1 MIPDPTNR
9 FSSRVENY
17 VKFRPDYPPGVLDVL
32 RARCGLTA
40 ATVVA
45 DVGSGTGIFTRQ
57 LLANGN
63 PVHGIEPNRAMRETA
78 EELLAAFPDFH
89 SVDGTAEAS
98 TLPDRSVGLVVA
110 AQAFHW
116 FDRTHARAEF
126 TRILQPG
133 GWMALIWNDRLL
145 DRTPF
150 LIEYEE
156 LLREFGT
163 DYLAVRHQ
171 HLDLAQ
177 VRRFVGSDEVSLTV
191 LENRQSLD
199 YAGLA
204 GRLLSSSYA
213 PETGHPSHEPM
224 LRRLREIFDRRQ
236 ADGRVSLDYETQIYC
251 APLGN

>member
-17 VKFRPDYPPGVLDVL
+17 VRFRPDYPPGVLDVL
-32 RARCGLTA
+32 RERCGLTP

-63 PVHGIEPNRAMRETA
+63 PVHGVEPNEAMRETA
-78 EELLAAFPDFH
+78 ENLLAAFPNFH

-98 TLPDRSVGLVVA
+98 TLPARSVGLVVS

-116 FDRTHARAEF
+116 FDRARTRAEF
-126 TRILQPG
+126 TRILLPG
-133 GWMALIWNDRLL
+133 GWMALVWNDRLL

-150 LIEYEE
+150 LREYEDV
-156 LLREFGT
+156 LRAFGT

-171 HLDLAQ
+171 HLDLAR
-177 VRRFVGSDEVSLTV
+177 VRHFTGGGEVSLTV
-191 LENRQSLD
+191 LDNEQRLD
-199 YAGLA
+199 HAGLV
-204 GRLLSSSYA
+204 GRVLSSSYA
-213 PETGHPSHEPM
+213 PEAGHPSHEPM
-224 LRRLREIFDRRQ
+224 LRRLREIFDRHQ
-236 ADGRVSLDYETQIYC
+236 AGGQVSLVYETRIYC
-251 APLGN
+251 AQLGN